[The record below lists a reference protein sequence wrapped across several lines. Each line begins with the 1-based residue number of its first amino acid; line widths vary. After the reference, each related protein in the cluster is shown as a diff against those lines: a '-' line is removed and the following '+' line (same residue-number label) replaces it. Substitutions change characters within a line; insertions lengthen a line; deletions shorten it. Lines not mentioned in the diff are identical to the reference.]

1 MHSNT
6 AVHHAILGCLVNGSL
21 GRDATRRARQSRVLE
36 LLLWPQAFMKVEL
49 MQRLN
54 PGDPAMA
61 NSRGET
67 PIELAVRQGAEELVV
82 HLLDWDSDMQQRAS
96 NTGQLG
102 ADGELGASST
112 NELSSLSN
120 LYNLHSGDTPAL
132 ASLREGARFLRLIG
146 DCNSSVQNEHA
157 LMDQLMVTQ
166 KLVQHAHTNLYQS
179 TISLANSG
187 LASAAAGSSGA
198 SLLLFLLA
206 TSDGIERRMSFSDVT
221 ANRREVLQEALELAN
236 NLAFQVID
244 KVERGKRVDELQNL
258 LFVLL
263 PGSAWRIFDS
273 TGKIRCLTL
282 MLSGSRQQLVEH
294 ERVQEA
300 IQLAWS
306 SSSRFAFLLS
316 SGFFC
321 CIVLSLSFAGW
332 DGLNSPELRTS
343 VEGALGLPL
352 EATTTPTFWFDW
364 LRNTVLPQAI
374 MSHRDLGL
382 NSARFDA
389 ESAWFAADGL
399 QFSVETQAS
408 ATCGT
413 WASDTDIDLT
423 YGNVSSIGNYCNAI
437 ALGATNASSLP
448 VVTII
453 PIHLGVVHAQ
463 AALDG
468 LEATW
473 KHVATTAV
481 FGVEINLL
489 LPRESVLS
497 VLVASLSID
506 SYGRISAEHSFES
519 IILERGT
526 LTTTIVLASF
536 GGLACTA
543 LLQLRDI
550 YAEGWLHF
558 RGFNGNW
565 NILNAVRAPPCYFLC
580 VVPPYLTS
588 HLFTCDRC
596 ITFCSSLWWCS
607 SLSAS
612 SSSRQ
617 SSPPPLPLRR
627 TTTSTAS

>member
-1 MHSNT
+1 
-6 AVHHAILGCLVNGSL
+6 
-21 GRDATRRARQSRVLE
+21 
-36 LLLWPQAFMKVEL
+36 
-49 MQRLN
+49 MQ
-54 PGDPAMA
+54 
-61 NSRGET
+61 
-67 PIELAVRQGAEELVV
+67 
-82 HLLDWDSDMQQRAS
+82 
-96 NTGQLG
+96 
-102 ADGELGASST
+102 
-112 NELSSLSN
+112 
-120 LYNLHSGDTPAL
+120 
-132 ASLREGARFLRLIG
+132 
-146 DCNSSVQNEHA
+146 
-157 LMDQLMVTQ
+157 
-166 KLVQHAHTNLYQS
+166 HTNLYQS

-206 TSDGIERRMSFSDVT
+206 TSDGIERRMSFSDDSEST
-221 ANRREVLQEALELAN
+221 RGAARGARAHAN

-321 CIVLSLSFAGW
+321 CIVISLSFAGW

-374 MSHRDLGL
+374 MSHRDLRL
-382 NSARFDA
+382 NSDRFDA

-413 WASDTDIDLT
+413 WASDADIDLA

-463 AALDG
+463 AALDR

-473 KHVATTAV
+473 KDVATTAV

-497 VLVASLSID
+497 VLVASSID
-506 SYGRISAEHSFES
+506 SYGRISADHSSES

-558 RGFNGNW
+558 RGFPIGTFST
-565 NILNAVRAPPCYFLC
+565 RARPIMLLPMCHSSL
-580 VVPPYLTS
+580 PRLTS
-588 HLFTCDRC
+588 LRVTGASHFARPVVAFSLSLWLVSAIQPSTFSPHAHHDLNGIMMLERVQVHSSILIFIAWVRLLKFMLAIQQIGILVRVLFRIAYDLMPVVVLWVLIWAGFS
-596 ITFCSSLWWCS
+596 ITFYCTYGDQIG
-607 SLSAS
+607 
-612 SSSRQ
+612 SRG
-617 SSPPPLPLRR
+617 R
-627 TTTSTAS
+627 